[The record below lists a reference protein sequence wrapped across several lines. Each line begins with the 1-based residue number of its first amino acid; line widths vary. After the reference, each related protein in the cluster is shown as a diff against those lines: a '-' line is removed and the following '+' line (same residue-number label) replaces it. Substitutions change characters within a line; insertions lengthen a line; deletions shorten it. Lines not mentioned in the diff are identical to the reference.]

1 MELLNIFVPFL
12 LFIAVGYGLVYQNIL
27 GYDGEKALE
36 SIVHWVALPLL
47 LFKTGLIF
55 DFDLLV
61 EMAFPAAVVGSQLLT
76 FALIIM
82 VASWL
87 FPGQITHL
95 TLHAGNAVTSSTLL
109 YGVPLVYLLFGEKGL
124 SALMIINVLMQI
136 PMVFMGTFVAE
147 QDVKAKFWTAPFTA
161 FFQAFINPYWLFFGV
176 GLGLNYFNLT
186 IPSYITDIT
195 EIGAS
200 MAVGLCLLALGSHL
214 VIPKILSDAGEVGW
228 IVIAKLILH
237 PLCAWFVVSYIL
249 NMDPMLSA
257 MVVITAALPVGG
269 NMLRLSQAYET
280 FILRSETST
289 WMSIVLSIFTI
300 VPIVTYYLP
309 VL

>member
-1 MELLNIFVPFL
+1 MELLNVFVPFL
-12 LFIAVGYGLVYQNIL
+12 LFIVVGFALVRAGIL

-36 SIVHWVALPLL
+36 SIVYWVALPLL
-47 LFKTGLIF
+47 LFKTGLVF
-55 DFDLLV
+55 DFDLFV

-76 FALIIM
+76 FAVIIM

-124 SALMIINVLMQI
+124 AALMIINVLMQI
-136 PMVFMGTFVAE
+136 PMIFISTFIAE
-147 QDVKAKFWTAPFTA
+147 QEVKSRLWTAPFIA
-161 FFQAFINPYWLFFGV
+161 FSQAFMHPYWLFFGV
-176 GLGLNYFNLT
+176 GLALNYFNLYV
-186 IPSYITDIT
+186 PPYITDIT

-228 IVIAKLILH
+228 IVISKLILH

-257 MVVITAALPVGG
+257 MVVITAALPIGG
-269 NMLRLSQAYET
+269 SMLRLSKAYET
-280 FILRSETST
+280 FILRSETAT
-289 WMSIVLSIFTI
+289 WMSILLSIFTI
-300 VPIVTYYLP
+300 IPIVNYYLP